1 MRFETCGR
9 LAAAAAAL
17 VLGSLLACSLG
28 RAPATPPE
36 PALAEVHSQRLR
48 DQMQRLQDVAI
59 GDLSDAVRAPTV
71 RRDLANIAIDL
82 EQIASRLPDAVYALD
97 LDEDQRSHFVLFADS
112 LGASA
117 IRLGEAAPSAPGAVI
132 RERIDEVSNAC
143 AGCHWAFRV
152 GPGI

>member
-1 MRFETCGR
+1 MRFEIPRR
-9 LAAAAAAL
+9 LAAAATL
-17 VLGSLLACSLG
+17 LLGTVLACSLA
-28 RAPATPPE
+28 RPPATPPE

-59 GDLSDAVRAPTV
+59 DDLSDAVRAPTV
-71 RRDLANIAIDL
+71 RRDLSNIAIDL
-82 EQIASRLPDAVYALD
+82 EQIASRLPDVVYSLD

-117 IRLGEAAPSAPGAVI
+117 IRLGEAAPSASGAVI
-132 RERIDEVSNAC
+132 RERIDEVNDAC
-143 AGCHWAFRV
+143 AGCHWAFRA